1 MAKKINQSEEQKK
14 MYNDLKKLVKRANQR
29 ILRLERLTGEKGQFA
44 VKQLYDY
51 LDAEMIQ
58 GISAKGRV
66 RLSKLFT
73 TTQLTAIERA
83 VNQFLNSGYS
93 TVSEIKKVQKKYSKE
108 SGKELTLKQSN
119 VLYQSGKNYSWII
132 GMNGLTESEFWGTWV
147 PLAKRRDISKEDWI
161 ESLANRIG
169 VEIDNYMDIFQILE
183 ERKKSLII
191 LFFLLTL
198 KQLHF
203 LF

>member
-1 MAKKINQSEEQKK
+1 MPKKINQSEEQKK
-14 MYNDLKKLVKRANQR
+14 MYDNLKKLVKRANQR

-51 LDAEMIQ
+51 LDVEMIQ
-58 GISAKGRV
+58 GITSKGRV

-73 TTQLTAIERA
+73 ATQLTAIERA

-108 SGKELTLKQSN
+108 SGKEFSLKQSN
-119 VLYQSGKNYSWII
+119 VLYQSGKNYNWII

-147 PLAKRRDISKEDWI
+147 PLAKRREISKEDWI

-169 VEIDNYMDIFQILE
+169 VEIDNYYKNELE
-183 ERKKSLII
+183 SIYYYVLGD
-191 LFFLLTL
+191 
-198 KQLHF
+198 
-203 LF
+203 